1 MRLVGAVVCAAI
13 LVLIMK
19 KTVYILLMLVVAL
32 TSCDSYNKV
41 FKTNDYDYRY
51 ETAKAYYLEGS
62 YVKASELLESMVTML
77 KGGDKA
83 EESLV
88 LLARCYYESKD
99 YETASQYFKLHYSNY
114 PRGEYAEYTRF
125 YSGKSLFMSVPE
137 PELDQT
143 STYSAI
149 NELQL
154 FMEYYP
160 HSKHNAEAQE
170 MILKMHDVL
179 VKKMY
184 LSAKLYYDLGDLAYI
199 GNNYQ
204 ACIVTAQNALKDY
217 PYTTLREELSVLI
230 LRAKYQMAH
239 KSIEAKKLERY
250 RNTIDE
256 YYAFK
261 TEFPDSK
268 YIKEADKYYKEAM
281 KFVKIK
287 E

>member
-1 MRLVGAVVCAAI
+1 M
-13 LVLIMK
+13 MK
-19 KTVYILLMLVVAL
+19 RTLYILLSLVLAL
-32 TSCDSYNKV
+32 ASCDTYNKV
-41 FKTNDYDYRY
+41 YKTNDYDYRY
-51 ETAKAYYLEGS
+51 ETAKAYYLEGK
-62 YVKASELLESMVTML
+62 YLKASELLESMVTML

-88 LLARCYYESKD
+88 LLARCYYESGD
-99 YETASQYFKLHYSNY
+99 YETASQYFKVHYSNY
-114 PRGEYAEYTRF
+114 PRGEYSEYTRF
-125 YSGKSLFMSVPE
+125 YSGKSLFMGVPE
-137 PELDQT
+137 PELDQ
-143 STYSAI
+143 SNTYAAI

-160 HSKHNAEAQE
+160 HSHYNAEAQE

-179 VKKMY
+179 VMKQY

-204 ACIVTAQNALKDY
+204 ACIVTAQNTLKDY
-217 PYTTLREELSVLI
+217 PYTTLREDLSLLI

-239 KSIEAKKLERY
+239 KGVESKKLERY

-268 YIKEADKYYKEAM
+268 HIKEADKYYKEAIN
-281 KFVKIK
+281 FVKRM

>member
-1 MRLVGAVVCAAI
+1 M
-13 LVLIMK
+13 MK
-19 KTVYILLMLVVAL
+19 RTVYILLLLVVGL
-32 TSCDSYNKV
+32 TSCDTYNKV
-41 FKTNDYDYRY
+41 YKTNNHDYRY
-51 ETAKAYYLEGS
+51 ETAKAYYLEGK
-62 YVKASELLESMVTML
+62 YLKASDLLESMVTML

-125 YSGKSLFMSVPE
+125 YSGKSLFMGTPE
-137 PELDQT
+137 PELDQ
-143 STYSAI
+143 SNTYAAI

-160 HSKHNAEAQE
+160 HSSYNAEAQD
-170 MILKMHDVL
+170 MIMKMHDVL

-217 PYTTLREELSVLI
+217 PYTNLREELSVLI

-239 KSIEAKKLERY
+239 KSVESKKLERY

-268 YIKEADKYYKEAM
+268 YIKEADKYYKEAV
-281 KFVKIK
+281 KFVKIA

>member
-1 MRLVGAVVCAAI
+1 M
-13 LVLIMK
+13 MK
-19 KTVYILLMLVVAL
+19 RTVYILLLLVVTL
-32 TSCDSYNKV
+32 TSCDTFNKV
-41 FKTNDYDYRY
+41 YKTNNYDYRY
-51 ETAKAYYLEGS
+51 ETAKAYYLEGK
-62 YVKASELLESMVTML
+62 YLKASDLLESMVTML

-99 YETASQYFKLHYSNY
+99 YETASQYFKVHYSNY
-114 PRGEYAEYTRF
+114 PRGEFAEYSRF
-125 YSGKSLFMSVPE
+125 YSGKSLFMSTPE
-137 PELDQT
+137 PELDQ
-143 STYSAI
+143 SNTYAAI
-149 NELQL
+149 NELQI

-160 HSKHNAEAQE
+160 HSKYNDEAQE
-170 MILKMHDVL
+170 MIMKMHDVL

-204 ACIVTAQNALKDY
+204 ACIVTAKNALKDY
-217 PYTTLREELSVLI
+217 PYTTLREDLSVLI

-239 KSIEAKKLERY
+239 KSIETKKLERY
-250 RNTIDE
+250 RDTIDE

-268 YIKEADKYYKEAM
+268 YISEADKYYKEAI

>member
-1 MRLVGAVVCAAI
+1 MQVRETTTG
-13 LVLIMK
+13 MK
-19 KTVYILLMLVVAL
+19 RIAFILLSIVVAL

-51 ETAKAYYLEGS
+51 ETAKAYYLEGK
-62 YVKASELLESMVTML
+62 YTQAAELLESMVTML

-83 EESLV
+83 EESLI

-114 PRGEYAEYTRF
+114 PRGEYAEYSRF
-125 YSGKSLFMSVPE
+125 YSGKSLFMDTPE
-137 PELDQT
+137 PELDQ
-143 STYSAI
+143 SNTYAAI

-160 HSKHNAEAQE
+160 HSSHNAEAQD
-170 MILKMHDVL
+170 MIMKMHDVL

-217 PYTTLREELSVLI
+217 PYTTLREDISVLI

-268 YIKEADKYYKEAM
+268 YMKEADKYYKEAI
-281 KFVKIK
+281 KFVKTM